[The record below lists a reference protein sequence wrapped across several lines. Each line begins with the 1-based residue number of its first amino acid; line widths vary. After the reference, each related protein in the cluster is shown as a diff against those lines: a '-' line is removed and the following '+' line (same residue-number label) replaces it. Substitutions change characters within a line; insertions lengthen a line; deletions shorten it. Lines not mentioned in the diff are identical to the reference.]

1 MTNHEHEMDPYSMVA
16 IEAKDLNEI
25 AIVEMEADIAN
36 IFPEPEN
43 VEHILNP
50 LGSQLVLRIQ
60 YQTASGREVELMYNE
75 ETLRH
80 MTYLTTQFLSVK
92 NQDL

>member
-1 MTNHEHEMDPYSMVA
+1 MTEHEHDPYSMVA
-16 IEAKDLNEI
+16 MAAEDLNEI
-25 AIVEMEADIAN
+25 AIVAMEADIAN

-50 LGSQLVLRIQ
+50 LKSQLVMRIQ

-75 ETLRH
+75 ETLKH
-80 MTYLTTQFLSVK
+80 MSYLTAQFIEVMK
-92 NQDL
+92 QDL